1 MLQKNPLLPPAPPA
15 VEPRRT
21 GSDPSPGAT
30 IRFLSAEDFDPTGI
44 LVGVDACAS
53 RYWWMPELDAVGASP
68 EGGAELSVRRPA

>member
-15 VEPRRT
+15 GAPRPTR
-21 GSDPSPGAT
+21 SDPSPGAA

-53 RYWWMPELDAVGASP
+53 RYWWMPDLPVVDAGPRVGAEP
-68 EGGAELSVRRPA
+68 SVRRPA